1 MRKVTL
7 LVLFLFVAA
16 FCSLWGEEY
25 DFRQTRWGMSVKE
38 VRASEH
44 WRLLRKEGGEKEYR
58 LVYSASIAGLD
69 GCIVYGFSEY
79 KLRSALYSFSIEESG
94 EALQKYR
101 YLKDNITKKYGKPDS
116 SKSIFSEEKKRE
128 LGPFSFVLLL
138 PLAFRSNDY
147 LEKGQL
153 VMETVWTT
161 DFTYITLLVKK
172 EDEKYLIEIG
182 YEHKRWTDDRRK
194 EEEERRN
201 QEEKELF
208 DAI

>member
-1 MRKVTL
+1 MRKVAL
-7 LVLFLFVAA
+7 LVLFLFAAA

-25 DFRQTRWGMSVKE
+25 DFKRTRWGMSVKE
-38 VRASEH
+38 VRASEQS
-44 WRLLRKEGGEKEYR
+44 RLLRKEGGKKEYR

-79 KLRSALYSFSIEESG
+79 KLRSSLYSFSIEQST

-116 SKSIFSEEKKRE
+116 SKSIFSEEKRRE

-138 PLAFRSNDY
+138 PRTFRSKDFF
-147 LEKGQL
+147 EKGQF
-153 VMETVWTT
+153 VMETVWAT
-161 DFTYITLLVKK
+161 DFTYINLLVKK
-172 EDEKYLIEIG
+172 EDEKYHLEIG
-182 YEHKRWTDDRRK
+182 YEHKRWADDRRK
-194 EEEERRN
+194 EEEGRKN
-201 QEEKELF
+201 QEEKELL